1 MLVVEVESCDTGEE
15 RGQVRVEVARVS
27 RRLAEDRQQI
37 AVGNEEETRKLQTL
51 LLQVANNR
59 NAV

>member
-1 MLVVEVESCDTGEE
+1 VLVVELERGDTGEE

-27 RRLAEDRQQI
+27 RRLAEDCQQI
-37 AVGNEEETRKLQTL
+37 AVGNEEEPRKLQTL